1 MQCCTA
7 HMLSVQWGL
16 TADDVAVAVA
26 SAWLSPSGTVP
37 PYLPGGCDGL
47 LHPELPAAAVRARG
61 RRLCSCSLASAPA
74 EPARQVAQHTYRA
87 LLSCTSQRRPNCRTA
102 WTLTLQPSR
111 PARCSLTD
119 RRMPH
124 RQLASRAPPAPAQQL
139 RRALLLPVG
148 DVLQEQQ
155 HAAGL
160 EPAVQLAGALAHVVD
175 RAQHER

>member
-47 LHPELPAAAVRARG
+47 LHPELPAAAV
-61 RRLCSCSLASAPA
+61 
-74 EPARQVAQHTYRA
+74 PARQVAQHTYRA